1 MCGGEIEIIP
11 CSRVGHIFRG
21 QNPYK
26 FPKDRQKTV
35 ERNLARVAEVWLDE
49 YKDLFYGHGY
59 HHLMNKKVTDIGNLT
74 EQIELRKRLKCKS
87 FKWYLDNV
95 YPEMD
100 APLAKAEGLVFN
112 RGIRKCLAVQK
123 GSLSFE
129 RCDLSKQQSQHFNY
143 TWLRHVRQQDL
154 CVGPQDKGSSFALR
168 PCDNTQP
175 ELRWFHKGE
184 HLISE
189 FVSHHMCLEAEPQS
203 ESLRLNPCEP
213 NNTFQK
219 WQFTHYNV

>member
-59 HHLMNKKVTDIGNLT
+59 HHLLDKSTTDIGNLT

-95 YPEMD
+95 YPDMD
-100 APLAKAEGLVFN
+100 PPVVKAEGLVCTFVLN
-112 RGIRKCLAVQK
+112 THMTAYLLVEELTLIDLIFAFFKNINCVNLH
-123 GSLSFE
+123 SLVCNAAGNLLEKFTE
-129 RCDLSKQQSQHFNY
+129 QRLSKHLGNKQC
-143 TWLRHVRQQDL
+143 L
-154 CVGPQDKGSSFALR
+154 CFFLTAHS
-168 PCDNTQP
+168 
-175 ELRWFHKGE
+175 
-184 HLISE
+184 
-189 FVSHHMCLEAEPQS
+189 
-203 ESLRLNPCEP
+203 
-213 NNTFQK
+213 
-219 WQFTHYNV
+219 